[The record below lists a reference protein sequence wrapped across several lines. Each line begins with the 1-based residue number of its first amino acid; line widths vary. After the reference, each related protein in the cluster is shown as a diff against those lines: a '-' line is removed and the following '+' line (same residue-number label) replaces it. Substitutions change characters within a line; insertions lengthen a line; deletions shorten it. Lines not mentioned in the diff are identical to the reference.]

1 MIEHSGNNYLV
12 DRPIFSENAF
22 AANHPK
28 LSRNHKT
35 FLDHLKECFRC
46 SPQKAKQILF
56 TFFPILSWLPAYN
69 FKQWLV
75 GDIISGISTG
85 TVAVLQGLAFALLVN
100 ISPSYGLYSAFFPIL
115 TYFILGTSRH
125 ISVGPFPVLS
135 LMVGTAVLKIVP
147 EGSNGTTLFANNMT
161 IEEQRVFV
169 AGTITALAGI
179 FQTLEDI
186 FKKITLTNICD
197 LVTSIIIMVVVF
209 VVKEVNDRF
218 KAKIPI
224 PIPIELIMTVIATG
238 ISYGCDFAG
247 RYGIQIIGELKQGYE
262 PPITPSVEV
271 FQELVTDGFA
281 IGIVAFAVGYSVA
294 KVYALK
300 HDYLI
305 NGSQELVAFGI
316 SNIFCGCFRGF
327 AVSTSL
333 SRSAVQE
340 STGGKSQI
348 AGVLSALIAMI
359 VTLAVGFLLKTLPKS
374 VLGALVLINL
384 KGMLMQFSEIRNL
397 WRKDKYDCS
406 VWIVTFIAV
415 VILGLDYGLAAGVGY
430 ELLTVVFRT
439 QFPKFT
445 VIANIG
451 RSDIYKNKKDYTEIY
466 EPEGTLIFKCPSPI
480 FFANAGFFKE
490 KVSAAVGFNPLRILR
505 KRNKALR
512 KISALLKEGVL
523 HVTPK
528 GLVCTSYEYN
538 ASDDE
543 LDNNRVEELYNPIH
557 PNDLPFHIDWNA
569 DLPYNIV
576 VPKVDIH
583 SLILDFGAVSFIDV
597 SGMKSLK
604 STIKEYIRIDVDV
617 YIANIDSDLL
627 YKLENCEFFDD
638 EIQTSIFFLTVHD
651 AVLHSIAKKGMK
663 YPYDI
668 QPAKE
673 VNYYTYINGYTDE
686 NLRNRAITMP
696 NETKF

>member
-1 MIEHSGNNYLV
+1 
-12 DRPIFSENAF
+12 
-22 AANHPK
+22 
-28 LSRNHKT
+28 
-35 FLDHLKECFRC
+35 
-46 SPQKAKQILF
+46 
-56 TFFPILSWLPAYN
+56 
-69 FKQWLV
+69 
-75 GDIISGISTG
+75 
-85 TVAVLQGLAFALLVN
+85 
-100 ISPSYGLYSAFFPIL
+100 
-115 TYFILGTSRH
+115 
-125 ISVGPFPVLS
+125 
-135 LMVGTAVLKIVP
+135 MVGTAVLKIVP

-179 FQTLEDI
+179 FQLALGLLQVGFIVIYLSDPLISGFTTGAAVLVGVSQIKFILGLKISNFSGPLSMFYTLEDI

>member
-1 MIEHSGNNYLV
+1 MIEHSGSNYLA
-12 DRPIFSENAF
+12 DRPIFSEKTF
-22 AANHPK
+22 ATHHPK

-35 FLDHLKECFRC
+35 FLDHLKEYVRC
-46 SPQKAKQILF
+46 SPEKAKQILF

-69 FKQWLV
+69 FRQWLIS
-75 GDIISGISTG
+75 DLISGISTG

-100 ISPSYGLYSAFFPIL
+100 ISPSYGLFSAFFPIL
-115 TYFILGTSRH
+115 TYFILGTSKH

-135 LMVGTAVLKIVP
+135 LMVGTAVMRIVP
-147 EGSNGTTLFANNMT
+147 EGTNGTTLFSNNMT
-161 IEEQRVFV
+161 VEEQRVFV
-169 AGTITALAGI
+169 AGSVTVLAGI
-179 FQTLEDI
+179 FQLALGLLKVGFIVIYLSDPLISGFTTAAAVQVGISQIKFILGLKITNFSGPLAMFYTLEDL

-197 LVTSIIIMVVVF
+197 LVTSIIIMTVVF
-209 VVKEVNDRF
+209 VVKEINDRF

-224 PIPIELIMTVIATG
+224 PIPIELVMTVIATG
-238 ISYGCDFAG
+238 VSYGCDFSG
-247 RYGIQIIGELKQGYE
+247 RYGIQIIGELKKGYE
-262 PPITPSVEV
+262 PPITPSIEV
-271 FQELVTDGFA
+271 FQECVADGFA
-281 IGIVAFAVGYSVA
+281 IGIVAFAVGFSVA
-294 KVYALK
+294 KVYSIK
-300 HDYLI
+300 HDYPI
-305 NGSQELVAFGI
+305 NGNQELVAFGI
-316 SNIFCGCFRGF
+316 SNIFCGGFRGF

-359 VTLAVGFLLKTLPKS
+359 VTLFIGFLLRTLPKS

-384 KGMLMQFSEIRNL
+384 KGMLMQFSEIPNL

-406 VWIVTFIAV
+406 VWISTFIAA
-415 VILGLDYGLAAGVGY
+415 ILLGLDYGLAAGVAY

-439 QFPKFT
+439 QFPKCT

-451 RSDIYKNKKDYTEIY
+451 KSNIYRNRKDYVDIC
-466 EPEGTLIFKCPSPI
+466 EPEGIVIFRCPSPI

-512 KISALLKEGVL
+512 KITALLKQGVL

-528 GLVCTSYEYN
+528 GLICTSYEYI
-538 ASDDE
+538 ASDE
-543 LDNNRVEELYNPIH
+543 EFDNNRVEELYNPIH

-569 DLPYNIV
+569 DLPNDIV

-604 STIKEYIRIDVDV
+604 STLKEYIRIDVDV
-617 YIANIDSDLL
+617 YIANIDRGR
-627 YKLENCEFFDD
+627 
-638 EIQTSIFFLTVHD
+638 I
-651 AVLHSIAKKGMK
+651 LHMHKGI
-663 YPYDI
+663 Y
-668 QPAKE
+668 
-673 VNYYTYINGYTDE
+673 
-686 NLRNRAITMP
+686 R
-696 NETKF
+696 